1 MGLHHAL
8 YEQMV
13 RQTVAHVHLRIK
25 KAVGVT
31 RAAGIDQIVGVEDPF
46 ARHHA
51 FVPQSRVSGFVFC
64 GHLAVLDGVVEID
77 AEMEACGEMS
87 DDELRL
93 QADAYA
99 PAVGLCGTGEVRL
112 AVLRRAVVVRAVV
125 EDIHASAEAEDTMRT
140 PVGSELDLG
149 AEERLAVFVEHLSRR
164 ADEAELYLAVML
176 AQGFEAVLLRRLVSR
191 ARGIVLGAV
200 AEGQIATEDVVAG
213 VRLAHAAVAHMIPAG
228 REPETPAAAQGEGHK
243 ERFGEEVVE
252 HRSYGLVDVRREL
265 RDVQLFGRSG
275 VVVRLGDERETE
287 SRSHAD
293 DEVWR
298 AVERHFKERVR
309 CYGVPEQI
317 AAAGAGDVELPVT
330 ERYAHARIVPL
341 GERLPV
347 RTERDSK
354 LTAERWSAPCAL
366 SLPEHRLDLG
376 VRHDHTGA
384 ERETVVD
391 VQSEQ
396 RQRQQQADE
405 GYMAIDSAHPDDIH
419 KSEGKDTKNYRY
431 MQIIVCKMSK
441 MSVILMH

>member
-1 MGLHHAL
+1 
-8 YEQMV
+8 
-13 RQTVAHVHLRIK
+13 
-25 KAVGVT
+25 
-31 RAAGIDQIVGVEDPF
+31 
-46 ARHHA
+46 
-51 FVPQSRVSGFVFC
+51 
-64 GHLAVLDGVVEID
+64 
-77 AEMEACGEMS
+77 
-87 DDELRL
+87 
-93 QADAYA
+93 
-99 PAVGLCGTGEVRL
+99 
-112 AVLRRAVVVRAVV
+112 
-125 EDIHASAEAEDTMRT
+125 
-140 PVGSELDLG
+140 
-149 AEERLAVFVEHLSRR
+149 
-164 ADEAELYLAVML
+164 ML

-200 AEGQIATEDVVAG
+200 AEGQIAAEDVVAG
-213 VRLAHAAVAHMIPAG
+213 VRLAHTAVAHMIPAAG
-228 REPETPAAAQGEGHK
+228 EPETPAAAQGEGHK

-252 HRSYGLVDVRREL
+252 HRADGLIDVRREL

-293 DEVWR
+293 DEVRR

-347 RTERDSK
+347 RTERDGE

-405 GYMAIDSAHPDDIH
+405 GYVAVDLAHPDDIH

-441 MSVILMH
+441 MSAILLRKGKQICNFAYFFCIFAVGISFMRIMRVYYS